1 MTDGPRMTLRRVL
14 LPAFLLLALVL
25 LLHGNGSVGLFESS
39 EARYAEVA
47 REMVATGDYLSPQ
60 IDYVYH
66 FTKPP
71 LTYWTT
77 ALGYHIFG
85 ENTFGARFFLALA
98 AVLVLFLTAL
108 IYRRS
113 DEGDSGVLAAAVLLC
128 SLEFFL
134 IGKILT
140 TDMFLTLWIVAG
152 FYLWSLRESGR
163 MAARTFSLLFG
174 VDAALAFM
182 TKGPVPLL
190 FWAVVLVPCAVW
202 KDRGRS
208 LKPFLSP
215 LAWGSFV
222 LLALPWFVA
231 VGLKHPGLLDYL
243 VTHES
248 AQAAY
253 NARRFHP
260 GPWYYYAPVF
270 LAGFF
275 PWWIAAAARWEHL
288 KDRRLRLWLLWAVV
302 PILVWSFFPAK
313 LPTYILPAF
322 PAWALLTAA
331 LVKEGKSGGRV
342 LWTIVPAST
351 GLVAGTCVW
360 AFVNAPRFSTV
371 GAPVTALF
379 ALAAAAGMAGAAFG
393 LAGRSRKALAAVL
406 VAVISVEAALPV
418 LCVDMETAVKIR
430 RRMGTTL
437 AELHAPGEAVL
448 EYHVTIF
455 SIPFYIR
462 DKVAA
467 YENNFFLKKYRE
479 DLPPHALRSKK
490 QLASYLR
497 THPRLWVI
505 TDTRWQDSMG
515 KEIPDL
521 HFVMR
526 QGNHTLW
533 ASPPVYRRLERLGV
547 PVPGPS
553 SGDARGGVN

>member
-1 MTDGPRMTLRRVL
+1 MADGTKQTLRRVL
-14 LPAFLLLALVL
+14 LPAFLLLALAL
-25 LLHGNGSVGLFESS
+25 LLHGNGRVGLFESS

-71 LTYWTT
+71 LTYWIT
-77 ALGYHIFG
+77 AVGYHIFG

-98 AVLVLFLTAL
+98 ALLVLFLTAL

-113 DEGDSGVLAAAVLLC
+113 EEGDTGVLAAAVLLC

-134 IGKILT
+134 IAKILT

-152 FYLWSLRESGR
+152 FYLWSLRESERLGPR
-163 MAARTFSLLFG
+163 SFALLFG
-174 VDAALAFM
+174 IDAALAFM

-190 FWAVVLVPCAVW
+190 FWAVVLIPYAVW

-253 NARRFHP
+253 SARRFHP

-275 PWWIAAAARWEHL
+275 PWWIALAARWKRL
-288 KDRRLRLWLLWAVV
+288 KEPRFRLWVLWAVV
-302 PILVWSFFPAK
+302 PVLVWSFFPAK
-313 LPTYILPAF
+313 LPTYILPTF

-331 LVKEGKSGGRV
+331 VLKGEKGRGRV
-342 LWTIVPAST
+342 LWTILPAST
-351 GLVAGTCVW
+351 GLVAGACVY
-360 AFVNAPRFSTV
+360 AFINSSRFSTV

-379 ALAAAAGMAGAAFG
+379 VLAAAAGLAGAAFG

-437 AELHAPGEAVL
+437 ADLRSPGEAVL

-479 DLPPHALRSKK
+479 DLPPHALRNEK
-490 QLASYLR
+490 QLRAYLK
-497 THPRLWVI
+497 THPRLWVV
-505 TDTRWQDSMG
+505 TDTRWQGSME

-533 ASPPVYRRLERLGV
+533 ATDPVCERLRTRGIML
-547 PVPGPS
+547 PVPPPEVS
-553 SGDARGGVN
+553 SPGG